1 MEAGKY
7 AHKIH
12 YAFMLK
18 RCGRYAATNVVMNQW
33 DPTSFV
39 GHSWLELYALK
50 GTHIQCMHTDATLTS
65 APRQCNGFAAVF
77 LWVMQGRGLT
87 FSSTNTAT
95 INYGKPLKS
104 CLFVLY
110 EYLNTCSAINIY
122 FDTHIH
128 PHYYLVQRAATGQYT
143 AEHSN
148 TTAVKLHMKNLL

>member
-50 GTHIQCMHTDATLTS
+50 GTHIQCMHTDATLTREVHLDNAMLMVAMLVLEKVRALPCIS
-65 APRQCNGFAAVF
+65 QRKIAA
-77 LWVMQGRGLT
+77 
-87 FSSTNTAT
+87 STMGNLKKAAYLCCMNTW
-95 INYGKPLKS
+95 IPGG
-104 CLFVLY
+104 
-110 EYLNTCSAINIY
+110 
-122 FDTHIH
+122 THIY

-148 TTAVKLHMKNLL
+148 TTAVELHMKNLL